1 MKKYIISL
9 LCMMP
14 VFTGCLDIKLENQF
28 SDPDAITTVD
38 TARELLATAYSSI
51 PRYQMEFSVL
61 SDDFYPTTYANQYA
75 EMQNLYNWQDNAIT
89 DLSSQVWN
97 DYYMTVAY
105 LNALLDRIDNV
116 KTEDEAG
123 ALELQNVHSEA
134 LALKAYCYFDLLR
147 IYAPA
152 YSEDVLDRDG
162 IILKNRLELDFLPRS
177 SVRVCVEEIASL
189 LSEAA
194 KVSNTGNA
202 VYYFG
207 SDAVN
212 ALRAEFEL
220 YRGAYDAAVEY
231 GLPLLSDLES
241 RLTETEYS
249 NLWTENESQERI
261 FAPYIFDS
269 FYINLNYDR
278 ESGDY
283 FCLAG
288 GVTYED
294 TDMRK
299 SWCEYQGPQ
308 TGVRSLGKYN
318 RMYYENTEVRY
329 INTLRYSGVCFTV
342 AEAYA
347 RDGQPGEA
355 VALMNRYLGARGC
368 TLLDESLSGDALVDA
383 ILTEKQREF
392 VGEGVRYFDLKRI
405 GRPLD
410 RYNAAGNRTSTIA
423 ADDYRHLFPIPQS
436 EYRYNENITAEH
448 QNPGWSYEVAE

>member
-61 SDDFYPTTYANQYA
+61 GDDFYPTTYANQYA

-105 LNALLDRIDNV
+105 LNALLDRIDDV
-116 KTEDEAG
+116 KTEDETG
-123 ALELQNVHSEA
+123 ALELQNVRSEA

-207 SDAVN
+207 S
-212 ALRAEFEL
+212 
-220 YRGAYDAAVEY
+220 
-231 GLPLLSDLES
+231 
-241 RLTETEYS
+241 
-249 NLWTENESQERI
+249 
-261 FAPYIFDS
+261 
-269 FYINLNYDR
+269 
-278 ESGDY
+278 
-283 FCLAG
+283 
-288 GVTYED
+288 VTPSIISVP
-294 TDMRK
+294 M
-299 SWCEYQGPQ
+299 P
-308 TGVRSLGKYN
+308 
-318 RMYYENTEVRY
+318 
-329 INTLRYSGVCFTV
+329 
-342 AEAYA
+342 
-347 RDGQPGEA
+347 
-355 VALMNRYLGARGC
+355 
-368 TLLDESLSGDALVDA
+368 
-383 ILTEKQREF
+383 
-392 VGEGVRYFDLKRI
+392 
-405 GRPLD
+405 
-410 RYNAAGNRTSTIA
+410 
-423 ADDYRHLFPIPQS
+423 
-436 EYRYNENITAEH
+436 
-448 QNPGWSYEVAE
+448 

>member
-1 MKKYIISL
+1 M
-9 LCMMP
+9 
-14 VFTGCLDIKLENQF
+14 
-28 SDPDAITTVD
+28 
-38 TARELLATAYSSI
+38 
-51 PRYQMEFSVL
+51 
-61 SDDFYPTTYANQYA
+61 
-75 EMQNLYNWQDNAIT
+75 
-89 DLSSQVWN
+89 
-97 DYYMTVAY
+97 
-105 LNALLDRIDNV
+105 
-116 KTEDEAG
+116 
-123 ALELQNVHSEA
+123 
-134 LALKAYCYFDLLR
+134 
-147 IYAPA
+147 
-152 YSEDVLDRDG
+152 
-162 IILKNRLELDFLPRS
+162 
-177 SVRVCVEEIASL
+177 
-189 LSEAA
+189 
-194 KVSNTGNA
+194 SNTGNA

-283 FCLAG
+283 FCLAD

-347 RDGQPGEA
+347 RGGQPGEA

-436 EYRYNENITAEH
+436 EYRYNETRWPNKFGIISEKSFI
-448 QNPGWSYEVAE
+448 NG